1 MKIFGFYL
9 ILFFFFF
16 FSFSKHFISLQPSS
30 CLSDKE
36 EDEIYGFG
44 YGVFAPRVGRPAV
57 LHPPTTTVNVHH
69 HPQNHTQPQQQLSS
83 SQPIQHQQIVHPQQ
97 HLPQQLQHVPAGQ
110 QRCLFKRNLFSFCF
124 YSICVSL
131 CSYVQHV
138 FCFFAIICFVFP
150 VFLAVLLDLIYICV
164 CMCLLKY
171 NSLTYYYFG
180 HFSLSATHLFVMH
193 HVCEYVCVCLSILF
207 PYFKFAAF
215 HLLLFGS
222 KLITFAMFVHIH
234 KCISKVLGLF
244 SYLYILPRWA
254 FIW

>member
-1 MKIFGFYL
+1 M
-9 ILFFFFF
+9 
-16 FSFSKHFISLQPSS
+16 QPSS

-110 QRCLFKRNLFSFCF
+110 QRCLFKRNFFSFCF

-164 CMCLLKY
+164 CVCLLKY
-171 NSLTYYYFG
+171 NSLSLTTTSGTF
-180 HFSLSATHLFVMH
+180 HFLQPICLSCIMYVSM
-193 HVCEYVCVCLSILF
+193 CVCVFIYTFPLF
-207 PYFKFAAF
+207 
-215 HLLLFGS
+215 
-222 KLITFAMFVHIH
+222 
-234 KCISKVLGLF
+234 
-244 SYLYILPRWA
+244 
-254 FIW
+254 